1 MTGPFSLTA
10 ANSIVGVD
18 FLPTGV
24 AVAEI
29 PARGRDAGRIR
40 LWEFLPAS
48 GEQEQRQVLA
58 DWASRNKLGKSR
70 CHCLMA
76 RHDVQI
82 LQLER
87 PPVEDGEL
95 IEAVKWK
102 VKDLI
107 GFDIQEAVVEVF
119 ELPPMPKNPR
129 RQINAIVSSEAV
141 VRRYIERIA
150 DSGLKLEV
158 LDVQELVLRNL
169 RRVMEFADGRSLA
182 LLDFLDHDGLLTLYH
197 GKDLYVAR
205 DFKIGIGDIENADD
219 DSETLYDQVLLELQR
234 SLDYF
239 ESTYDLPLPRQLRM
253 FPQTAAT
260 ERMAKYLQNFV
271 GFDVDFVDLERMGG
285 EAARDLDPRPFP
297 AYCAALRGVQRP

>member
-1 MTGPFSLTA
+1 MNLRFSLTA

-24 AVAEI
+24 AVAEL
-29 PARGRDAGRIR
+29 PARGREAGRIR
-40 LWEFLPAS
+40 RWSFLPAS
-48 GEQEQRQVLA
+48 GEAAQQEALGQWVEEHR
-58 DWASRNKLGKSR
+58 LGKAR

-87 PPVEDGEL
+87 PPVEDDEL

-102 VKDLI
+102 IKDLI
-107 GFDIQEAVVEVF
+107 GFDVDQAVIEVF
-119 ELPPMPKNPR
+119 ELPPTPKNPR
-129 RQINAIVSSEAV
+129 QQINAIVSSEPV

-150 DSGLKLEV
+150 HSGLDLQV

-169 RRVMEFADGRSLA
+169 RRVMAFDEGRSLA

-197 GKDLYVAR
+197 GQDLHVAR
-205 DFKIGIGDIENADD
+205 DFKIGLRDIETAGD
-219 DSETLYDQVLLELQR
+219 DSENLYDQVLLELQR
-234 SLDYF
+234 SMDYF
-239 ESTYDLPLPRQLRM
+239 ESTYDLPLPRRLLM

-271 GFDVDFVDLERMGG
+271 GFDVDFIALQRVGG
-285 EAARDLDPRPFP
+285 EAAGDLDPHPFP
-297 AYCAALRGVQRP
+297 AYCAALRGVQKP

>member
-1 MTGPFSLTA
+1 M
-10 ANSIVGVD
+10 GVD

-24 AVAEI
+24 AVTEI
-29 PARGRDAGRIR
+29 PARGSDAGKVR
-40 LWEFLPAS
+40 LWDFLPAS
-48 GEQEQRQVLA
+48 GEQEQRQALT
-58 DWASRNKLGKSR
+58 DWVNRNRLGKSR

-87 PPVEDGEL
+87 PPVEESEL

-102 VKDLI
+102 IKDLI
-107 GFDIQEAVVEVF
+107 SFDVEEAVIEVF

-129 RQINAIVSSEAV
+129 RQINAIVSSEPV

-169 RRVMEFADGRSLA
+169 RRVMEFAEGRSLA

-205 DFKIGIGDIENADD
+205 DFKIGLSDIESAGD
-219 DSETLYDQVLLELQR
+219 DSEALYDQVLLELQR
-234 SLDYF
+234 SMDYF
-239 ESTYDLPLPRQLRM
+239 ESTYDLPLPRRLLM

-271 GFDVDFVDLERMGG
+271 GFDVDFIELRHIGG

>member
-1 MTGPFSLTA
+1 MTGPFSLSA
-10 ANSIVGVD
+10 ANGIVGVD

-24 AVAEI
+24 AVVEI
-29 PARGRDAGRIR
+29 PARGRDAGQVRR
-40 LWEFLPAS
+40 WDFLPAS
-48 GEQEQRQVLA
+48 GEQEQRQVLT
-58 DWASRNKLGKSR
+58 DWVSRNRLGKLR

-87 PPVEDGEL
+87 PPVEESEL

-102 VKDLI
+102 IKDLI
-107 GFDIQEAVVEVF
+107 SFDVEEAVVEVF

-169 RRVMEFADGRSLA
+169 RRVMEFAEGRSLA

-197 GKDLYVAR
+197 SKDLYVAR
-205 DFKIGIGDIENADD
+205 DFKIGLSEIESAGD
-219 DSETLYDQVLLELQR
+219 DSEALYDQVLLELQR
-234 SLDYF
+234 SMDYF

-271 GFDVDFVDLERMGG
+271 GFDVDFIELRRIGG
-285 EAARDLDPRPFP
+285 EAARDFDPRPFP